1 MRRVINPGGIAKP
14 ASTYNHAVLVE
25 RPERTL
31 YLSGQ
36 IGERPDGSISPDFT
50 DQACQTWAN
59 IKAILAEGGMGVADL
74 VKLTSYIVG
83 REHVR
88 PYCDVHRTEVGDLL
102 PPWTLV
108 LVAGLGRPHYLVEV
122 EAIAAR

>member
-25 RPERTL
+25 RPDRTL

-36 IGERPDGSISPDFT
+36 IGERPDGSIASDFT
-50 DQACQTWAN
+50 EQARQTWAN
-59 IKAILAEGGMGVADL
+59 IQAILAEAGMSIADL
-74 VKLTSYIVG
+74 VKLTSFIVG

-88 PYCDVHRTEVGDLL
+88 PYYEVHREAVGGLL

-108 LVAGLGRPHYLVEV
+108 LVAGLGRPQYLVEV
-122 EAIAAR
+122 EAIAVQ